1 MSDLTADQARDI
13 LTYDPDTGI
22 LRWKRDVYRKIKA
35 GQRAGCIRKDG
46 RYVVRVDGEL
56 HYVHRMVWLL
66 AHGQWPEGQ
75 IDHINGDQADNRL
88 ANLRAVTNTVNAQ
101 NKRKAMRTSQTGLL
115 GASPARCS
123 GEAGRYA
130 AFIGFSGR
138 RKNLG
143 YFDTPEEAH
152 AAYVAAKRQLHA
164 GCTI

>member
-1 MSDLTADQARDI
+1 MKRLTIDRARDL
-13 LTYDPDTGI
+13 LTFDHAAGV
-22 LRWKRDVYRKIKA
+22 LRWKSDVYRKIKA

-56 HYVHRMVWLL
+56 HYVHRIAWLL
-66 AHGQWPEGQ
+66 AHGQWPDEQ
-75 IDHINGDQADNRL
+75 IDHINGDQSDNRL
-88 ANLRAVTNTVNAQ
+88 ENLRVVTNTVNAQ

-115 GASPARCS
+115 GASPASCS

-143 YFDTPEEAH
+143 YFDTPDAAH